1 MSGGAR
7 PGAGRKPVPPMLK
20 KEPCSVKLQLWI
32 IQWMDS
38 QSESR
43 AVLIEDA
50 LRKRHKLKP
59 PAQVPSPPGQT
70 PTPIRDI
77 NHVHEK
83 MDRDKRSAAP

>member
-1 MSGGAR
+1 
-7 PGAGRKPVPPMLK
+7 MLK

-70 PTPIRDI
+70 PTPTPILDI
-77 NHVHEK
+77 NHVHHEK
-83 MDRDKRSAAP
+83 MDRDNRSAAP